1 MTGSFDDTDAQ
12 ADAQADALGP
22 AEFIVIAF
30 AGNGFT
36 GDIAPALAELVET
49 GLVRIIDLAVV
60 SKDAVGAVT
69 VLEMQELSPGIAAAF
84 VKLDGRVRGLLS
96 ESDLAEVAEDLPLG
110 SSAAALLVEHA
121 WASRFASAVRA
132 AGGELVLAE
141 RIPHA
146 VIVEARATL
155 LAAAAE

>member
-1 MTGSFDDTDAQ
+1 MTGSFDG

-22 AEFIVIAF
+22 TEFIVVGF
-30 AGNGFT
+30 AGNRFT

-60 SKDAVGAVT
+60 SKDADGAVT
-69 VLEMQELSPGIAAAF
+69 ILEMQELSAEVAAAF
-84 VKLDGRVRGLLS
+84 VTLEGRVRGLLS
-96 ESDLAEVAEDLPLG
+96 EADLDEIAEDLPPA
-110 SSAAALLVEHA
+110 STAAALLVEHV
-121 WASRFASAVRA
+121 WATRFAVAVRA

-146 VIVEARATL
+146 VITEARAAL
-155 LAAAAE
+155 LAAATAE